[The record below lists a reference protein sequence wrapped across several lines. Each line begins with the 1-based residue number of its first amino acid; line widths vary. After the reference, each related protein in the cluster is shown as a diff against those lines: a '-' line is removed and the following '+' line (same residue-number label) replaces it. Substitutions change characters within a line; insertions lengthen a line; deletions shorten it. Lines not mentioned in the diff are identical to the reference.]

1 MFEPDI
7 TDMQQPVVDEAQF
20 RVIDRSLYA
29 ATPVVTTDNNV
40 FNFEDINGILNNREA
55 VEVGVD
61 DQVGHITVDK

>member
-7 TDMQQPVVDEAQF
+7 TDMQQPVVDKTQF
-20 RVIDRSLYA
+20 RVIDRRLYT

-40 FNFEDINGILNNREA
+40 FNFEDINGILNNGEA

-61 DQVGHITVDK
+61 DQVSHITVDK